1 MSEHIHNNV
10 IAHGGWSLFR
20 ITLPRAILP
29 VILFFPIVE
38 AGKAESSLEIHSTE
52 RVEPPQWATLQKLLM
67 DTLDEA
73 AVAFYNTYIKE
84 DGTLNYKE
92 KYEGG
97 MNSSDDMYEAFKGF
111 SLFTAYGGGLH
122 VDDLHRHAWE
132 GITRQFSRYGQIYRE
147 FDSNWDWMHHGEG
160 YVDLYPLGLVKP
172 DDPVFID
179 RSIRFAAMYTG
190 EDPLAQN
197 YDPELKMMRASMTGS
212 RGPLMQWTKRDWTP
226 TNANLVY
233 YSLPFD
239 DIPGIDTTSAWINDH
254 PENDLFK
261 VLVEAMSD
269 RMAKGDVPI
278 NMTAAPLIANAYLYT
293 GDQKYVDWVTDYIGM
308 WWQRTAENDGI
319 TPDNIGLS
327 GKVGEYTGSWWGGY
341 YGWKWVGGGMHIVRA
356 ELTGSKVATLLT
368 GDTGWMDL
376 PRSQMA
382 MIRRHTNLDN
392 PYPKVAI
399 RYDQKGWHHYIP
411 EPVYPY
417 LQMWY
422 MTQSEEDWKHLER
435 LADAEIKARG
445 SLRNRDLQWAYYL
458 QGKNPDFP
466 EKVLQEDY
474 MEISRKMQI
483 IRNEHRDPETLVDNH
498 FINGDPMILDAL
510 TMLMVGGIPV
520 ARQGEMLYSQVRY
533 FDDQAKRPGLPRDV
547 AALVSRIDK
556 DMIAV
561 ELVNLS
567 LISSRR
573 IIVQGGAYGEHQFT
587 SAEWGSI
594 EDKNDNGR
602 PASSIDD
609 SQLKVN
615 LDPGTGIVLRL
626 SMKRFQNQPTY
637 TFPWNR

>member
-1 MSEHIHNNV
+1 MSEQNSRKTHVRVDGLRFSMAIFPV
-10 IAHGGWSLFR
+10 VMVFALFP
-20 ITLPRAILP
+20 PRA
-29 VILFFPIVE
+29 E
-38 AGKAESSLEIHSTE
+38 ADKAQPGLEIHSTE
-52 RVEPPQWATLQKLLM
+52 LVPSPEWATLQKLLM
-67 DTLDEA
+67 DTLDSA
-73 AVAFYNTYIKE
+73 AITFYDTYVNE
-84 DGTLNYKE
+84 DGTLKYKE

-111 SLFTAYGGGLH
+111 SLFASYGGDLKI
-122 VDDLHRHAWE
+122 DDLHRYAWE

-197 YDPELKMMRASMTGS
+197 YDPDLKMMRASMNGS
-212 RGPLMQWTKRDWTP
+212 RGPKMEWTKRDWIP

-233 YSLPFD
+233 YHLPFD

-261 VLVEAMSD
+261 VLVKAMSD

-278 NMTAAPLIANAYLYT
+278 NLTAAPLVANAYLYT
-293 GDQKYVDWVTDYIGM
+293 GDQKYVDWVTDYVGM
-308 WWQRTAENDGI
+308 WRQKTTENNGI

-341 YGWKWVGGGMHIVRA
+341 YGWKWVGGGMHIIRA

-376 PRSQMA
+376 PRSQMEVVRKNT
-382 MIRRHTNLDN
+382 ISDDT
-392 PYPKVAI
+392 YPKVAI
-399 RYDQKGWHHYIP
+399 RYDQNGWHHYIS
-411 EPVYPY
+411 EPVNPY
-417 LQMWY
+417 LQLWY
-422 MTQSEEDWKHLER
+422 MTQSKEDWNHLER
-435 LADAEIKARG
+435 LADAETRTRG
-445 SLRNRDLQWAYYL
+445 SIRNRDLQWAYYL
-458 QGKNPDFP
+458 KGKNPGFAERALKEDFLKVA
-466 EKVLQEDY
+466 EK
-474 MEISRKMQI
+474 MNI

-510 TMLMVGGIPV
+510 TMLMVGGMPV
-520 ARQGEMLYSQVRY
+520 ERQGEMLYSQVRY
-533 FDDQAKRPGLPRDV
+533 FDDQEKRPGLPRDV
-547 AALVSRIDK
+547 AALVSRIDG
-556 DMIAV
+556 DMIVV

-567 LISSRR
+567 LVSSHN

-587 SAEWGSI
+587 GVEWGAMGD
-594 EDKNDNGR
+594 EHDGNWQT
-602 PASSIDD
+602 SSIDD
-609 SQLKVN
+609 NQFHVN
-615 LDPGTGIVLRL
+615 LDPGTGIMLRIGI
-626 SMKRFQNQPTY
+626 KRFHNQPTY
-637 TFPWNR
+637 TFPWK